1 MKTTRLIYFS
11 AFLLMSLTSL
21 QAAPLQTVQEKIK
34 DLNTR
39 KVPAAEQ
46 ITAMEQLLA
55 DKEIQA
61 DQAAQK
67 NVIATIDNNCNQI
80 FNQMAT
86 DFRNNKTSYLEQI
99 KGYNEF
105 QKTFAK
111 YASPLV
117 TNKINYE
124 LNRCYENMINE
135 QFDKLYKD
143 KNKSFREIV
152 QILKKILEDHPDL
165 NKHAR
170 ARFHLYRLIMQS
182 CFPSGWTL
190 IHRFDYTIADTELK
204 PIVDKVLS
212 DPELNAGNRNLA
224 AGMYINYLCGK
235 ERFDEAE
242 EFARKML
249 DQPDM
254 TNADKAQTYV
264 NLSEVYRH
272 RRNFDKAMVYI
283 KEAIKYDAVLGKK
296 AGTNLA
302 LKFNKP

>member
-1 MKTTRLIYFS
+1 MRALTKCLHARLRSTCFC
-11 AFLLMSLTSL
+11 
-21 QAAPLQTVQEKIK
+21 
-34 DLNTR
+34 R
-39 KVPAAEQ
+39 
-46 ITAMEQLLA
+46 
-55 DKEIQA
+55 
-61 DQAAQK
+61 
-67 NVIATIDNNCNQI
+67 
-80 FNQMAT
+80 
-86 DFRNNKTSYLEQI
+86 
-99 KGYNEF
+99 
-105 QKTFAK
+105 
-111 YASPLV
+111 
-117 TNKINYE
+117 
-124 LNRCYENMINE
+124 
-135 QFDKLYKD
+135 
-143 KNKSFREIV
+143 NKSFREIV